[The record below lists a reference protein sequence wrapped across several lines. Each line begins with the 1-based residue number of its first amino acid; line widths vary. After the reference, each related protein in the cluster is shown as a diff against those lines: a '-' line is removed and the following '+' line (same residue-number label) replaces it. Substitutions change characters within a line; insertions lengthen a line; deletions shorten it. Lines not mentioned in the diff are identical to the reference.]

1 MRSIVNG
8 VFVVAFLASVVQGQ
22 TSRDVARHDGAG
34 SSVVRTLG
42 PVGGERSM
50 DAGVR
55 AGILWTLHDPISI
68 VESVAVGDT
77 TNESWLAHNLNDKRV
92 SKLTTDG
99 AGVPDFVYSM
109 AAENPSSIGVGSA
122 ETASLGVVISFPSGG
137 PVSVRAF
144 TNANGNVPIWTH
156 TFAAGNNNASK
167 RNVDASANGSLV
179 AAAAYDGATS
189 TIVLLNGAT
198 GGVVN
203 SFTRSGFVSGLE
215 FSDDG
220 SRLLITNG
228 ATAELI
234 DTGTLATLRSF
245 SVSGAGG
252 FHRLSRDGKVIAAGG
267 FNIRIDREVGG
278 VWSTA
283 YNGSGSSEWF
293 GWGMSVSG
301 DGMFAMAA
309 SHNYAQGY
317 LPNNYRVIDVSTG
330 QVIATDGYV
339 GSGGFQNSMVG
350 SEANAD
356 GTIFTVAS
364 WGDEVNTK
372 PEVRIFDRSLN
383 EIGAIDTVGS
393 PFGLDMT
400 IDGRYV
406 LVGAKSV
413 HANTFGNG
421 GMTYLYE
428 VFEGD
433 DCPAD
438 FNGDTVVNSLD
449 FIAFLNAYTAGD
461 PKADF
466 NGDTVIN
473 SLDFIAFLNA
483 YTAGCP

>member
-1 MRSIVNG
+1 MRSIVQG
-8 VFVVAFLASVVQGQ
+8 VVVLGLVSAGAFGQ
-22 TSRDVARHDGAG
+22 ASRDVVRTDGAG
-34 SSVVRTLG
+34 STSVRTLG
-42 PVGGERSM
+42 PVEESRIGG
-50 DAGVR
+50 AGVR
-55 AGILWTLHDPISI
+55 TGILWTLPDPISI
-68 VESVAVGDT
+68 VESVALGDT
-77 TNESWLAHNLNDKRV
+77 TDESWLAHNLNDKRV
-92 SKLTTDG
+92 SKLTTSG
-99 AGVPDFVYSM
+99 TGVPDFVYSM
-109 AAENPSSIGVGSA
+109 AAENPSSIGVASA
-122 ETASLGVVISFPSGG
+122 RTASLGVVISFPSGG

-167 RNVDASANGSLV
+167 RNASASADGSLV
-179 AAAAYDGATS
+179 AAAAYDGTTS
-189 TIVLLNGAT
+189 TIVLLDGAT
-198 GGVVN
+198 GAVVN
-203 SFTRSGFVSGLE
+203 TLSRAGFVSGLE

-234 DTGTLATLRSF
+234 DVGTLGTLRTVT
-245 SVSGAGG
+245 VSGAGG

-267 FNIRIDREVGG
+267 FNIKIDREVGG
-278 VWSTA
+278 VWSNA
-283 YNGSGSSEWF
+283 YTGTGSSEWF
-293 GWGMSVSG
+293 GSAMAVSA
-301 DGMFAMAA
+301 DGMYAFAG
-309 SHNYAQGY
+309 SHNYAQAY

-350 SEANAD
+350 AESNAD

-372 PEVRIFDRSLN
+372 PEVRIFDRTLT
-383 EIGAIDTVGS
+383 EIGSIDTVGS

-428 VFEGD
+428 VFEAD

-449 FIAFLNAYTAGD
+449 VLAFLNLY
-461 PKADF
+461 
-466 NGDTVIN
+466 NQ
-473 SLDFIAFLNA
+473 
-483 YTAGCP
+483 GC

>member
-1 MRSIVNG
+1 MRSMVSG
-8 VFVVAFLASVVQGQ
+8 LFVAAFLASGAHGQ
-22 TSRDVARHDGAG
+22 SSRDAARHDAGG

-42 PVGGERSM
+42 PVADERAH

-55 AGILWTLHDPISI
+55 TGVLWTLHDPISI

-99 AGVPDFVYSM
+99 TGVPDFVYSM
-109 AAENPSSIGVGSA
+109 VGEDPSSVGVAGAEN
-122 ETASLGVVISFPSGG
+122 ASLGVVISFPSGG
-137 PVSVRAF
+137 PVRVRAF

-156 TFAAGNNNASK
+156 TFAPANNNASR
-167 RNVDASANGSLV
+167 RNVDASPDGSVV

-189 TIVLLNGAT
+189 TIVILNGAT
-198 GGVVN
+198 GAVMN
-203 SFTRSGFVSGLE
+203 SFTRSGYVSGLE

-220 SRLLITNG
+220 SRLLLTNG
-228 ATAELI
+228 ATAELVEVA
-234 DTGTLATLRSF
+234 TLSTLRSF

-283 YNGSGSSEWF
+283 YTGTGSSEWF
-293 GWGMSVSG
+293 GWGMAVSG

-350 SEANAD
+350 AEANSD

-364 WGDEVNTK
+364 WGDAVNTR

-383 EIGAIDTVGS
+383 EIGSVDTIGS

-428 VFEGD
+428 VYEGD

-449 FIAFLNAYTAGD
+449 FIAFLNAYTAND
-461 PKADF
+461 PRADF

>member
-1 MRSIVNG
+1 MRSIVQG
-8 VFVVAFLASVVQGQ
+8 VMVVGLMSAGAMGQ
-22 TSRDVARHDGAG
+22 SSRDVVRTDGAG
-34 SSVVRTLG
+34 SASVRTLG
-42 PVGGERSM
+42 PVAEDRAGDTGMR
-50 DAGVR
+50 AGV
-55 AGILWTLHDPISI
+55 LWTLHDPISI
-68 VESVAVGDT
+68 VESVAVGDAN
-77 TNESWLAHNLNDKRV
+77 NESWLAHNLNDKRV
-92 SKLTTDG
+92 SKMTTDG

-109 AAENPSSIGVGSA
+109 AAENPSSIGVASA

-179 AAAAYDGATS
+179 AAAAYDGSTS

-198 GGVVN
+198 GAVVN
-203 SFTRSGFVSGLE
+203 SFTRSGFISGLE

-220 SRLLITNG
+220 SRLLLTNG

-234 DTGTLATLRSF
+234 DTGTLGTLRTVT
-245 SVSGAGG
+245 VSGAGG

-267 FNIRIDREVGG
+267 FNIRIDREVAG
-278 VWSTA
+278 VWSNA
-283 YNGSGSSEWF
+283 YSGTGSSEWF
-293 GWGMSVSG
+293 GWGMAVSG
-301 DGMFAMAA
+301 DGMFAIAA

-350 SEANAD
+350 AESNTD

-372 PEVRIFDRSLN
+372 PEVRIFDRTLT
-383 EIGAIDTVGS
+383 EIGSIDTVGS

-428 VFEGD
+428 VFDAD

-449 FIAFLNAYTAGD
+449 FIAFLNAYTAND
-461 PKADF
+461 PSADF